1 MADHATGGGP
11 RTPRPGLR
19 TLGFRVPG
27 LRTPRRVLRR
37 LPRQRWWP
45 ATVRARATIG
55 ATAVVA
61 TALALASFALVGLL
75 ERDLLR
81 NAENDARRQAESVAR
96 LAAVGNLGRVRAPSP
111 GVEFFQVV
119 SADGRVLLSS
129 PNMIG
134 APPLA
139 TAGTI
144 RPGTRLR
151 TRNVVPLADGHRHRV
166 AQVVVDTPDGIV
178 MVYAGAS
185 LRDVDAADDTTT
197 AALALGVPLL
207 LATVALVTWRVTGRA
222 LRPVEEIRAEV
233 AAISD
238 RDLSRRVPV
247 PDTRDEVARLA
258 ETMNATLDRLEA
270 SGVRQRRF
278 IADASHELR
287 SPVTVLR
294 TQLEVA
300 LAVRD
305 PELWPELIGGA
316 LQDVERLQH
325 LAADLLLLA
334 RIDAAQPVPAVP
346 LDLTA
351 LVRDTVAA
359 RAGDRVGVRTDL
371 APGIRVVGH
380 GPWLTRIVTNL
391 LDNAQRFAEGR
402 VDVVLRASDGPRGRT
417 AVLEV
422 VDDGPGIPTAERERV
437 FERFTRLDD
446 ARSRDDGG
454 AGLGLAI
461 VRDLAAHHGGSVTAE
476 PAARGARLVVRLPA
490 HDRLPA
496 QGPGLPPDGLGQ
508 PTA

>member
-1 MADHATGGGP
+1 M
-11 RTPRPGLR
+11 LR
-19 TLGFRVPG
+19 W
-27 LRTPRRVLRR
+27 

-45 ATVRARATIG
+45 TTVRARATLG
-55 ATAVVA
+55 ASAVVA
-61 TALALASFALVGLL
+61 AALALAAFALVGLL

-81 NAENDARRQAESVAR
+81 NAENDARQQAESVAG
-96 LAAVGNLGRVRAPSP
+96 LAAVGNLGRVRPLAP
-111 GVEFFQVV
+111 GVDFFQVV

-129 PNMIG
+129 PNMLG

-139 TAGTI
+139 APGAA

-151 TRNVVPLADGHRHRV
+151 TRSVFPLANGHRQRV

-197 AALALGVPLL
+197 AALAFGLPLL

-233 AAISD
+233 AAISE

-287 SPVTVLR
+287 SPITVLR

-316 LQDVERLQH
+316 LQDVERLQR

-334 RIDAAQPVPAVP
+334 RIDAAQPVSTVP

-359 RAGDRVGVRTDL
+359 RVGDRVRVRADL
-371 APGIRVVGH
+371 APGVRVTGH
-380 GPWLTRIVTNL
+380 DLWLTRIVTNL
-391 LDNAQRFAEGR
+391 LDNAQRFAVGR
-402 VDVVLRASDGPRGRT
+402 VDVVLRTADGPRGGT
-417 AVLEV
+417 AVLDV
-422 VDDGPGIPTAERERV
+422 ADDGPGIPAAERERV

-446 ARSRDDGG
+446 ARSRDEGG

-461 VRDLAAHHGGSVTAE
+461 ARDLAAHHGGSVTAE
-476 PAARGARLVVRLPA
+476 PASRGARLVVRLPSHGPSA
-490 HDRLPA
+490 PA
-496 QGPGLPPDGLGQ
+496 DGRGS
-508 PTA
+508 PAP